1 MRLFVLALL
10 MLVLLVTPISI
21 TPRAS
26 AADPGKKTSL
36 KQDVDSG
43 KKGEDNDEGESETR
57 IAVKD

>member
-1 MRLFVLALL
+1 

-21 TPRAS
+21 TPRSS
-26 AADPGKKTSL
+26 AADTGKKTSL

-43 KKGEDNDEGESETR
+43 KKAEDNDEGESETR